1 MRKGSGGNN
10 SITACDY
17 MVFMLEPAVF
27 TGEHTGF
34 FHFAEFAAGPLTPGL
49 LILRILT
56 REGAAVPVV
65 RPVEI

>member
-1 MRKGSGGNN
+1 MRKSSGGNI

-17 MVFMLEPAVF
+17 TVFMLEPAAF

-34 FHFAEFAAGPLTPGL
+34 FHFAGFAAGPLTPGL